1 MRHAR
6 IRPDWQD
13 TWHHCYNRTVGTSGD
28 RPLGDEEKEVFVRI
42 LHRVAALY
50 AVRVVAYQFMSNH
63 FHLLVQAP
71 QEAPSL
77 EDTCHRYEVFHH
89 GKRVLLPDS
98 AVCREWQTR
107 LRDVSW
113 FMRHLQHLYTAWYNR
128 NQPVRRRGPLWAGRF
143 KNTVLE
149 NGAAVWACW
158 TYIECNPIR
167 AGMVKDPADYRFCS
181 YGAWVQSGRHPFADA
196 LQSVL
201 LPSLPNPL
209 RTQAPEEL
217 QRTLRREFARLAE
230 SDVHAPDHTVEAAME
245 KAGREPPFTL
255 KVHRCVRYWADGLVI
270 GSALFVRETMRHV
283 RRQET
288 VDRHRLSNAAVE
300 PGAAMPICAW
310 RRLRVMRT

>member
-1 MRHAR
+1 MRHVR

-42 LHRVAALY
+42 LHRVAAFY

-71 QEAPSL
+71 QEAPSA
-77 EDTCHRYEVFHH
+77 EDTCHRYETFHR

-98 AVCREWQTR
+98 PACREWQSR

-128 NQPVRRRGPLWAGRF
+128 NQPVRRRGPLWADRF

-158 TYIECNPIR
+158 TYIERNPVR
-167 AGMVKDPADYRFCS
+167 AGMVADPADYRFCS
-181 YGAWVQSGRHPFADA
+181 YGAWAQSGRHPFAEA
-196 LQSVL
+196 ATKWL
-201 LPSLPNPL
+201 LPALPVPL
-209 RTQAPEEL
+209 QGLPLEDLRSRLRQEFALLAAADAHVPEEA
-217 QRTLRREFARLAE
+217 AR
-230 SDVHAPDHTVEAAME
+230 AAMAE
-245 KAGREPPFTL
+245 ASRGVAFTL
-255 KVHRCVRYWADGLVI
+255 VARRRVRHWVDGLVI
-270 GSALFVRETMRHV
+270 GSSLFVRDVMRRV
-283 RRQET
+283 QPAAT
-288 VDRHRLSNAAVE
+288 VAHHRLAKASDG
-300 PGAAMPICAW
+300 PDGALQLCAW
-310 RRLRVMRT
+310 RRLRTLRP